1 MPLLGPFNTFTDGT
15 TTSADLVMENFYS
28 PAASPDSMEAINGWL
43 NEANALSFP
52 SPGAWDVNRTQ
63 IRPQSMSRARMVGLT
78 AHADYLDTMSEDL
91 DQYVPIH
98 GAGLSFYLPRSP
110 SVLLLTWQIIGA
122 GDEFY
127 GPGSSNPDI
136 AIKAFVDGS
145 ALSSQLRFVAP
156 ASYTVASETFRLTDR
171 DRIWSGHASFLGANA
186 LSAGWH
192 GAYIGVKKGNGAV
205 QARFRI
211 RNMKYIAF
219 F

>member
-1 MPLLGPFNTFTDGT
+1 MPTLGPFNTFADGNA
-15 TTSADLVMENFYS
+15 TSADSVMENFYS
-28 PAASPDSMEAINGWL
+28 PAIVPDSMEGMNGWL
-43 NEANALSFP
+43 TEANALSFP
-52 SPGAWDVNRTQ
+52 LPNAWDVKRTQ

-78 AHADYLDTMSEDL
+78 AHADYLDTMSENL

-122 GDEFY
+122 GDEPY
-127 GPGSSNPDI
+127 GPGGSDPAIS
-136 AIKAFVDGS
+136 IKAFVDGT
-145 ALSSQLRFVAP
+145 ALSAQQRFVAAARYSIGP
-156 ASYTVASETFRLTDR
+156 HDYRLTDR
-171 DRIWSGHASFLGANA
+171 DRIWSGHASFFGTNA
-186 LSAGWH
+186 VSSGWH
-192 GAYIGVKKGNGAV
+192 GAYIGVKKGIGAL